1 MIWSLDSRGVA
12 FRSAD
17 PLSDTFTVLTADG
30 TAQVVTISITGTND
44 AAIVSGNITGSV
56 VEAGGSAAVPG
67 SGEPTSDLPPPDPHV
82 CHPPHTF
89 QEVTTAAASTHGYG
103 TYTVYAS
110 GHCFFF

>member
-56 VEAGGSAAVPG
+56 VEAGGSAADPG
-67 SGEPTSDLPPPDPHV
+67 TGPPS
-82 CHPPHTF
+82 PPGPRTPPNPSNPSNNF
-89 QEVTTAAASTHGYG
+89 QPVTTAAALTHGYRTHTVDPSG
-103 TYTVYAS
+103 TCRST
-110 GHCFFF
+110 